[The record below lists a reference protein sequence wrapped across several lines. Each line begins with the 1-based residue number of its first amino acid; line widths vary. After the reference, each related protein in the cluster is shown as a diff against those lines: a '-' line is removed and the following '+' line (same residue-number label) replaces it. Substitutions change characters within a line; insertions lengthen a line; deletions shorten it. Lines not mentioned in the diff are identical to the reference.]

1 MGKKLNMEQIIINSN
16 TPAMSEDIRSLAKA
30 FRLAKKEFRPT
41 GFDGDNK
48 FQNIKYAKIG
58 AIYKAVEDALSN
70 HGIIIWHFK
79 RPNDAGLEYMHT
91 RLVHDETGQ
100 FIEDCRITESEKP
113 GNQAKGAADTYM
125 KKYAVLSL
133 CAIATE
139 DDDGQEEEK
148 YIDKKPELLVQD
160 EITYL
165 HNQLKSCAN
174 GKKLY
179 ENILRDNHIRNLSD
193 LPFLRYEEIKSY
205 IAKNKEM

>member
-1 MGKKLNMEQIIINSN
+1 MDPIVVTSQ
-16 TPAMSEDIRSLAKA
+16 TPAMSEDIRALAKA
-30 FRLAKKEFRPT
+30 FRLAKKEFKPT

-58 AIYKAVEDALSN
+58 AIYKAVEEALSN

-79 RPNDAGLEYMHT
+79 RPHDTGMEYMYT

-133 CAIATE
+133 CSIAAE
-139 DDDGQEEEK
+139 DDDGQEEQK
-148 YIDKKPELLVQD
+148 HLDKKLELLVAD
-160 EITYL
+160 EVTYL
-165 HNQLKSCAN
+165 HNQLKTCTNA
-174 GKKLY
+174 KKLY
-179 ENILRDNHIRNLSD
+179 ENILRDNSIRNLSD
-193 LPFLRYEEIKSY
+193 LPFSRYEEVKSY
-205 IAKNKEM
+205 IVKNKEM